1 MRSTLRAGA
10 VLVAGLGLALMA
22 AAAPPPGA
30 IQLQPD
36 AVSWNPASAAMPPGT
51 QIAVLEGDPK
61 AQRFFT
67 IRLKVPAGSRLAPHW
82 HPRDERVTVISGS
95 VQVGFGDAIDEA
107 ATAKFA
113 AGGFYVNPANS
124 HHFVLFPED
133 SVVQVTGIGPW
144 EINFLTFSAP
154 AQ

>member
-1 MRSTLRAGA
+1 MHRLLLALAFATTAASA
-10 VLVAGLGLALMA
+10 AGL
-22 AAAPPPGA
+22 PPGSV
-30 IQLQPD
+30 QLHAD
-36 AVSWNPASAAMPPGT
+36 ALSWAPGSAAMPAGT

-61 AQRFFT
+61 LNRYFT
-67 IRLKVPAGSRLAPHW
+67 IRLKVPAGSKIGPHW